1 MLKSI
6 LIDNYVLIK
15 HLEIDFHK
23 GFSVITGETGA
34 GKSII
39 LGAMN
44 LLFGQRS
51 DTKSIRQ
58 GAERCTIEGHFDI
71 SSYNLEKFFS
81 DNDIEMDASDTI
93 LRRDLSSN
101 GKSRAFI
108 NDIPVT
114 LAQLKELASKLIDI
128 HSQHQNLAL
137 GTQSFQTDLV
147 DAIANNSI
155 CKDEYLNVYTE
166 YSELK
171 KELDELESQAATNS
185 ADLDYIRFQYDTLQQ
200 TKLVDGEQEELEEEL
215 EILEHAEDIK
225 EQLYR
230 ASSLFDNDET
240 GIIGNLKQAL
250 QALRQASKNYSGAE
264 ELAERTESALIE
276 IKDIFSETDSA
287 ADSINFNP
295 ERLEQVN
302 DRLDTIYT
310 LEKKYKADSVAD
322 LIAIMEKY
330 GKQLERVDS
339 FDELIAELTKKIS
352 KAEKELKKA
361 ASELT
366 ATRKKAAVTIEQ
378 QISSMLVPLGIPNIQ
393 FKIDIQPK
401 EVYDE
406 TGADDIRFMFSANK
420 AVPVQELS
428 AVASG
433 GELSR
438 VMLSVKSLLAGA
450 KTLPTIIFDEIDTGV
465 SGAIADKMAQMMQ
478 QMCADG
484 HQVLAIT
491 HLPQIAACGDYH
503 YKVYK
508 EDDDDS
514 TQTGII
520 KLNKEER
527 ITEIAQMM
535 SGTTLSKAAIE
546 NAKSLIENNG
556 R

>member
-155 CKDEYLNVYTE
+155 CKDKYLNVYTE
-166 YSELK
+166 YSSLK
-171 KELDELESQAATNS
+171 KELAELESQAATNS

-200 TKLVDGEQEELEEEL
+200 SKLVDGEQEELEEEL

-240 GIIGNLKQAL
+240 GIIGDLKQAL

-264 ELAERTESALIE
+264 ELAERIESALIE

-366 ATRKKAAVTIEQ
+366 ASRKKAAVTIEQ

-393 FKIDIQPK
+393 FKVDIQHK
-401 EVYDE
+401 ADYDE
-406 TGADDIRFMFSANK
+406 TGFDDIRFMFSANK

-491 HLPQIAACGDYH
+491 HLPQIAAYGDYH

-535 SGTTLSKAAIE
+535 SGTTLSQAAIE

>member
-166 YSELK
+166 YSSLK
-171 KELDELESQAATNS
+171 KELAELESQAATNS

-339 FDELIAELTKKIS
+339 FDELIAELSKKIS

-393 FKIDIQPK
+393 FKVDIQPK

-508 EDDDDS
+508 EDNEES

>member
-166 YSELK
+166 YSSLK
-171 KELDELESQAATNS
+171 KELAELESQAATNS

-200 TKLVDGEQEELEEEL
+200 AKLVDGEQEELEEEL

-240 GIIGNLKQAL
+240 GIIGDLKQAL

-264 ELAERTESALIE
+264 ELAERTESVLIE

-339 FDELIAELTKKIS
+339 FDELIAE
-352 KAEKELKKA
+352 
-361 ASELT
+361 
-366 ATRKKAAVTIEQ
+366 
-378 QISSMLVPLGIPNIQ
+378 
-393 FKIDIQPK
+393 
-401 EVYDE
+401 
-406 TGADDIRFMFSANK
+406 
-420 AVPVQELS
+420 
-428 AVASG
+428 
-433 GELSR
+433 
-438 VMLSVKSLLAGA
+438 
-450 KTLPTIIFDEIDTGV
+450 
-465 SGAIADKMAQMMQ
+465 
-478 QMCADG
+478 
-484 HQVLAIT
+484 
-491 HLPQIAACGDYH
+491 
-503 YKVYK
+503 
-508 EDDDDS
+508 
-514 TQTGII
+514 
-520 KLNKEER
+520 
-527 ITEIAQMM
+527 
-535 SGTTLSKAAIE
+535 
-546 NAKSLIENNG
+546 
-556 R
+556 

>member
-1 MLKSI
+1 
-6 LIDNYVLIK
+6 
-15 HLEIDFHK
+15 
-23 GFSVITGETGA
+23 
-34 GKSII
+34 
-39 LGAMN
+39 
-44 LLFGQRS
+44 
-51 DTKSIRQ
+51 
-58 GAERCTIEGHFDI
+58 
-71 SSYNLEKFFS
+71 
-81 DNDIEMDASDTI
+81 
-93 LRRDLSSN
+93 
-101 GKSRAFI
+101 
-108 NDIPVT
+108 
-114 LAQLKELASKLIDI
+114 
-128 HSQHQNLAL
+128 
-137 GTQSFQTDLV
+137 
-147 DAIANNSI
+147 
-155 CKDEYLNVYTE
+155 
-166 YSELK
+166 
-171 KELDELESQAATNS
+171 
-185 ADLDYIRFQYDTLQQ
+185 
-200 TKLVDGEQEELEEEL
+200 
-215 EILEHAEDIK
+215 
-225 EQLYR
+225 
-230 ASSLFDNDET
+230 
-240 GIIGNLKQAL
+240 
-250 QALRQASKNYSGAE
+250 
-264 ELAERTESALIE
+264 
-276 IKDIFSETDSA
+276 
-287 ADSINFNP
+287 
-295 ERLEQVN
+295 
-302 DRLDTIYT
+302 
-310 LEKKYKADSVAD
+310 
-322 LIAIMEKY
+322 MEKY

-366 ATRKKAAVTIEQ
+366 ASRKKAAVTIEQ

-393 FKIDIQPK
+393 FKVDIQPK
-401 EVYDE
+401 ADYDE
-406 TGADDIRFMFSANK
+406 TGFDDIRFMFSANK

>member
-166 YSELK
+166 YSSLK
-171 KELDELESQAATNS
+171 KELAELESQAATNS

-393 FKIDIQPK
+393 FKVDIQPK

-508 EDDDDS
+508 EDNEES